1 MKQTA
6 VEWLEEELK
15 KVHHPTEAMIMYA
28 KKLEKQQIIDAYYGY
43 ELYLDREFRFQQG
56 GQAKILTFDQWYK
69 TYGSKGSDDHIVDAN
84 KMVKKGTL
92 KKRMDKDSWFVVFQS
107 NAYNEIDMAYELLK
121 SQEIDI
127 DMYDVYKDGDEV
139 TFEVVNKKWAKITP
153 FLYPF
158 KTTSSQTEISDE
170 EIFYQKQVMNP
181 YPSTKHLYT
190 AWEKGFMEC
199 AKWYREQLKIKQNEI
214 NNTKL

>member
-1 MKQTA
+1 MKLQEA
-6 VEWLEEELK
+6 ISILKIHQQWRLGADIVMIEPKEL
-15 KVHHPTEAMIMYA
+15 TEA
-28 KKLEKQQIIDAYYGY
+28 IDTLLNY
-43 ELYLDREFRFQQG
+43 
-56 GQAKILTFDQWYK
+56 
-69 TYGSKGSDDHIVDAN
+69 HIVDTN
-84 KMVKKGTL
+84 EMVKRGTL
-92 KKRMDKDSWFVVFQS
+92 KKRMDKDAWFVVFQS
-107 NAYNEIDMAYELLK
+107 NAYNESDMAYELIK

-199 AKWYREQLKIKQNEI
+199 AKWYGEQLKIKQNEI